1 MSWVWSIEED
11 EDPDLQKITK
21 NFRCL
26 TNEEMNEIGQR
37 SGDLAFGIERLQGG
51 KEGGF
56 QHAGM
61 FSKLLR
67 SCKEDFN
74 LFRFLGPFAFSRKAT
89 VRFVRWSEFISSA
102 HYERISVKF
111 CIGDIFN
118 IL

>member
-1 MSWVWSIEED
+1 VSWVWSIEED
-11 EDPDLQKITK
+11 EDPDLQTITK

-26 TNEEMNEIGQR
+26 TNEEMNEIGQK

-61 FSKLLR
+61 FSNLLC
-67 SCKEDFN
+67 SCNDDFH

-102 HYERISVKF
+102 PNERISVKF
-111 CIGDIFN
+111 GIGEIFN

>member
-26 TNEEMNEIGQR
+26 TNEQMNEIGQK

-61 FSKLLR
+61 FTDLLC
-67 SCKEDFN
+67 SYNDDFH
-74 LFRFLGPFAFSRKAT
+74 LFRFLGPRKAA
-89 VRFVRWSEFISSA
+89 VSFVRWSEFISSA
-102 HYERISVKF
+102 RDERISVKF
-111 CIGDIFN
+111 GTGDIFN